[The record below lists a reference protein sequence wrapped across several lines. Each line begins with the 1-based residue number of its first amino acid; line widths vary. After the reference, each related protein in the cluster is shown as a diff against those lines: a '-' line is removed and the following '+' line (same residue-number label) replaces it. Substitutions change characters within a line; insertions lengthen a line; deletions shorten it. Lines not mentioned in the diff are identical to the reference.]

1 MRVRCPSFNIK
12 SFLIRKSFRPMRPQ
26 PPDLDSQL
34 TRTRGVHT
42 AAGGRPTAGTR
53 ARRAR
58 ASLRS
63 ISKGPNDGVRH
74 RASVQVR
81 ANASGAPSDSVVRSA
96 ALAAET
102 HHRDNTAHRQPACE
116 RRGEQPD
123 HAAATARAACASTRL
138 EVATS
143 SERGSQACGARCAR
157 IAARA
162 SWPCRSRRLR
172 RDQHVLAVRAG
183 HAPRCAR
190 MRAPARALRAR

>member
-1 MRVRCPSFNIK
+1 MAQSDAATATRPRLSTHTHTWCPYCSG
-12 SFLIRKSFRPMRPQ
+12 
-26 PPDLDSQL
+26 
-34 TRTRGVHT
+34 RTSHSGHGEHGEHVHHC
-42 AAGGRPTAGTR
+42 GR
-53 ARRAR
+53 
-58 ASLRS
+58 
-63 ISKGPNDGVRH
+63 ISKGPHDGVRH

-102 HHRDNTAHRQPACE
+102 HHRDNTARRQPACE
-116 RRGEQPD
+116 RRDEQPD
-123 HAAATARAACASTRL
+123 HAPATARATCASTRL

-143 SERGSQACGARCAR
+143 SEHGSQACGARCAR

-172 RDQHVLAVRAG
+172 RDQHVLAVRAD